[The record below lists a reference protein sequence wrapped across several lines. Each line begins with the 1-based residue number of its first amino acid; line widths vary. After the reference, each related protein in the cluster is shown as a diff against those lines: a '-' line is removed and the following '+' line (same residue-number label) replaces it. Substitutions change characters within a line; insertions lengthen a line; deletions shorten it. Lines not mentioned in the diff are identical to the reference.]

1 MTKETNEG
9 SKRRA
14 LGALGREK
22 VKVTDLGWRGK
33 EGPPPPPGEVYMA
46 AAILTIRKKL
56 EA

>member
-33 EGPPPPPGEVYMA
+33 EGPPPPGEVYMA